1 VRRLE
6 RAALRGTRP
15 APGLSGLRAA
25 AWAGLAG
32 RSEETAGPALAVL
45 DRLDD
50 CLDTF
55 TALPEAPVLPPADLL
70 SAHLAAAEA
79 LAATELVPGGHR
91 LYAGPEG
98 EALASHLAAL
108 APAMASLGPIAPAAW
123 PALFDSAMAGAAAPS
138 FRGSRGR
145 EGGPHPRVEILGL
158 LEARLLAFDKV
169 VLGALDETVW
179 PLATDPGPWMSRPMR
194 IAFGL
199 PEPEARIGRVA
210 ADFLLSTCAAPQ
222 AVLSRAAK
230 RGGAPTVS
238 ARWLTRIETF
248 LAGQGDDAHPA
259 GLRLPAEPAMHWAAL
274 LDRPSIVVPCDRPAP
289 RPPAEARPDRISV
302 TEVETLIADP
312 YAFYAR
318 RVLRLQPLDPLDA
331 EVGAADY
338 GTLVHHAMAEFVR
351 RLGTVWPGR
360 DAATAH
366 FAAAAE
372 AALEKVGAQSGLA
385 AFWRP
390 RLGRIGAFVVDREEE
405 LRQNGGIAASHTETT
420 GLLELRHRDG
430 RTVSLTARADRIDRR
445 ADGTLAILDYKT
457 GTLPSKVAVQE
468 GHKPQLLLEAAMAA
482 EGCFEGVEASDASE
496 LTYWRLTGGPEPGKV
511 LEVMSGKQDISD
523 KASDAL
529 ERLGELA
536 NRFLFGDAAFTA
548 RPHPGRA
555 PPGGD
560 YDHLSRLAEWSGAE
574 DAEAGS

>member
-1 VRRLE
+1 MAGAVRR
-6 RAALRGTRP
+6 RH
-15 APGLSGLRAA
+15 
-25 AWAGLAG
+25 G
-32 RSEETAGPALAVL
+32 R
-45 DRLDD
+45 R
-50 CLDTF
+50 
-55 TALPEAPVLPPADLL
+55 
-70 SAHLAAAEA
+70 
-79 LAATELVPGGHR
+79 R
-91 LYAGPEG
+91 R
-98 EALASHLAAL
+98 ALAS
-108 APAMASLGPIAPAAW
+108 
-123 PALFDSAMAGAAAPS
+123 AAAAAAS
-138 FRGSRGR
+138 
-145 EGGPHPRVEILGL
+145 GGPHPRVEILGL

-210 ADFLLSTCAAPQ
+210 ADFLLSACAAPQ

-230 RGGAPTVS
+230 RGGAPTVP

-248 LAGQGDDAHPA
+248 LAGQQDDAHPA

-274 LDRPSIVVPCDRPAP
+274 LDRPSVVAPCDRPAP

-338 GTLVHHAMAEFVR
+338 GTLVHARHGGASSAASAR
-351 RLGTVWPGR
+351 SGR
-360 DAATAH
+360 GATPPTAH

-372 AALEKVGAQSGLA
+372 AALEKAGAQSGLA

-390 RLGRIGAFVVDREEE
+390 RLAAHRRLRGRRGRRSCART
-405 LRQNGGIAASHTETT
+405 AASPRSHTETK

-445 ADGTLAILDYKT
+445 ADGTFAILDYKT
-457 GTLPSKVAVQE
+457 GTLPSPRSRCRRGTSRSSCWKRRWPRRGASRAW
-468 GHKPQLLLEAAMAA
+468 KPATR
-482 EGCFEGVEASDASE
+482 AS
-496 LTYWRLTGGPEPGKV
+496 
-511 LEVMSGKQDISD
+511 
-523 KASDAL
+523 
-529 ERLGELA
+529 
-536 NRFLFGDAAFTA
+536 
-548 RPHPGRA
+548 
-555 PPGGD
+555 
-560 YDHLSRLAEWSGAE
+560 
-574 DAEAGS
+574 